1 MSSVSTT
8 ITSTTTAITKS
19 QEQVLIQSSGAMIAV
34 IVIGFIIILAIIL
47 IIMKTYNRRTHTS
60 RILGVRSGTKP
71 RPKLSQ
77 STAQSTMPLSPLGVS
92 SISGSIT
99 NSNPGSES
107 SFRLPRVELP
117 SMEENRME
125 QFSTTSDST
134 VVTIHEPTSP
144 ANT

>member
-19 QEQVLIQSSGAMIAV
+19 QEQVLIQSGAMIAV

-47 IIMKTYNRRTHTS
+47 IIMKTYNRTHTS